1 MEESRFPVLSI
12 KSLPRSM
19 YRLCLELQSRLPQN
33 LVGSSHVPLF
43 DQLHAD
49 WQMALRQHEPSIEE
63 IDLFIQDK
71 EISPNYE
78 FVFRALSTPLE
89 GTRVVIFGQDPYPT
103 KGHAHGLAFS
113 VDSEV
118 SPLPAS
124 LRNIF
129 KELES
134 DLKITRST
142 GDLSDWSHQGVML
155 INRILTTQTGVSLAH
170 ENLGWQKITETVAQ
184 VLGQRGVIA
193 VLWGGTAQGLRK
205 FFQDENVI
213 SSVHP
218 SPLSAY
224 RGFFGSKPFSRINEK
239 LLAIGEVPITW

>member
-1 MEESRFPVLSI
+1 
-12 KSLPRSM
+12 
-19 YRLCLELQSRLPQN
+19 
-33 LVGSSHVPLF
+33 VPLF

-71 EISPNYE
+71 KISPNYE

-89 GTRVVIFGQDPYPT
+89 DTRVVIFGQDPYPT

-239 LLAIGEVPITW
+239 LLAKGEVPITW